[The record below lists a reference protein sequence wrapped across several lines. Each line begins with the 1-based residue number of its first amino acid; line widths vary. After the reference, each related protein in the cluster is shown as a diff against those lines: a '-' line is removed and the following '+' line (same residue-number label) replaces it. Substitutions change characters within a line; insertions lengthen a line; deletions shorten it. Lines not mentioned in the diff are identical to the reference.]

1 MKIEAHD
8 IFMHTEYAELER
20 TKQEFNLE
28 WRESVQRGLDIATK
42 QEIETESTLSLI
54 EKVKY
59 ELINELLQTFGI
71 KSSAPSTEGLVSCTK
86 EYELEFK
93 RLGIPTME
101 LTYTETKERHESLSA
116 TMKGCVRTSDG
127 REIALNLDLS
137 MSQSF
142 YSKVEKSQTV
152 FTDPLVINFD
162 GKLPEVEDMSFSFD
176 IDSDGESDQISR
188 LSSGSGFLA
197 LDKNENGVIDD
208 GSELFGTKS
217 GNGFADL
224 AVYDEDGNGWIDE
237 GDSVFDRLRI
247 WENSG
252 ESSRLLALG
261 EVGVGA
267 IYLGSAK
274 SDFEYRNPRG
284 DVLGALRSTGLFLFE
299 DGRGGNISQIDFV
312 KNRENENIGL
322 KELLRQSPED
332 RLSMDH

>member
-20 TKQEFNLE
+20 SEIEFDIE
-28 WRESVQRGLDIATK
+28 WRESVQRGFEIATK
-42 QEIETESTLSLI
+42 QESKTESTLSMI

-71 KSSAPSTEGLVSCTK
+71 KTGDSSSGGLVACTK

-101 LTYTETKERHESLSA
+101 LTYTETKQKSESFSA
-116 TMKGCVRTSDG
+116 SMQGCVKTSDG
-127 REIALNLDLS
+127 REIALNLNLS

-142 YSKVEKSQTV
+142 YSKVEGSQTV
-152 FTDPLVINFD
+152 FTDPLVISLD
-162 GKLPEVEDMSFSFD
+162 GKLPELEEISFSFD

-197 LDKNENGVIDD
+197 LDKNDNGVVDD
-208 GSELFGTKS
+208 GRELFGTQS

-224 AVYDEDGNGWIDE
+224 AMYDEDGNGWIDE

-247 WENSG
+247 WVHEG
-252 ESSRLLALG
+252 EASRLVALG
-261 EVGVGA
+261 EAGVGA

-274 SDFEYRNPRG
+274 SDFEYKNPNG
-284 DVLGALRSTGLFLFE
+284 QTLGALRATGLFLFE
-299 DGRGGNISQIDFV
+299 DGRGGNISQIDFAKLSADEDV
-312 KNRENENIGL
+312 GL
-322 KELLRQSPED
+322 EDLLQRG
-332 RLSMDH
+332 